1 MNPYFQPNKDFCA
14 GSTEHVVAVLLVT
27 CLCLIATQLAKKST
41 PEKQDQITKGF
52 AWALVFNVL
61 IWQAVK
67 SYVSFLPENDP
78 AYVKYNWGEDLP
90 LNPCNWLAFVALAY
104 RYTKKEWL
112 WPIMYFF
119 VWVFTFN
126 AIITPALY
134 ENFPHF
140 NFCKFW
146 ISHTGLVMFVVHLL
160 RLKAPELQL
169 KNLFHAYGALQI
181 FTILCLLIN
190 YIVGDTANYFFLA
203 HKPFSASILD
213 ILGPW
218 PWYIIQ
224 GDVIA
229 LGLFFLA
236 WAPYK
241 ITLMV
246 KQKRKTTV

>member
-61 IWQAVK
+61 IWQVVK

-104 RYTKKEWL
+104 SYTKKEWL

-146 ISHTGLVMFVVHLL
+146 IRHTGLVMFVVHLL
-160 RLKAPELQL
+160 RLKAP
-169 KNLFHAYGALQI
+169 G
-181 FTILCLLIN
+181 
-190 YIVGDTANYFFLA
+190 
-203 HKPFSASILD
+203 
-213 ILGPW
+213 
-218 PWYIIQ
+218 
-224 GDVIA
+224 
-229 LGLFFLA
+229 LGLGISFRA
-236 WAPYK
+236 
-241 ITLMV
+241 M
-246 KQKRKTTV
+246 

>member
-61 IWQAVK
+61 IWQVVK

-104 RYTKKEWL
+104 SYTKKEWL

-126 AIITPALY
+126 AIITPA
-134 ENFPHF
+134 EFPEDF
-140 NFCKFW
+140 EATMIGTGPMKMEKYTPKVGASFVRNTDYWGAQALPDSPVRPIF
-146 ISHTGLVMFVVHLL
+146 IS
-160 RLKAPELQL
+160 
-169 KNLFHAYGALQI
+169 
-181 FTILCLLIN
+181 
-190 YIVGDTANYFFLA
+190 
-203 HKPFSASILD
+203 
-213 ILGPW
+213 
-218 PWYIIQ
+218 
-224 GDVIA
+224 
-229 LGLFFLA
+229 LGL
-236 WAPYK
+236 
-241 ITLMV
+241 
-246 KQKRKTTV
+246 TTVEILRSGITPLRKIVAVHIG

>member
-27 CLCLIATQLAKKST
+27 CLCLIATQWAKKST

-104 RYTKKEWL
+104 SYTKKEWL

-119 VWVFTFN
+119 VWVGRVN
-126 AIITPALY
+126 
-134 ENFPHF
+134 
-140 NFCKFW
+140 
-146 ISHTGLVMFVVHLL
+146 
-160 RLKAPELQL
+160 
-169 KNLFHAYGALQI
+169 
-181 FTILCLLIN
+181 
-190 YIVGDTANYFFLA
+190 D
-203 HKPFSASILD
+203 
-213 ILGPW
+213 
-218 PWYIIQ
+218 
-224 GDVIA
+224 
-229 LGLFFLA
+229 GLFDIVRADVHDMGFGMVEPDGRVKMGHGGVFLVGGA
-236 WAPYK
+236 QA
-241 ITLMV
+241 
-246 KQKRKTTV
+246 

>member
-52 AWALVFNVL
+52 AWALVLNVL

-104 RYTKKEWL
+104 SYTKKEWL

-203 HKPFSASILD
+203 HKPFGNLLELGVFWGVWKLLGACLD
-213 ILGPW
+213 RVNERL
-218 PWYIIQ
+218 
-224 GDVIA
+224 
-229 LGLFFLA
+229 LSH
-236 WAPYK
+236 
-241 ITLMV
+241 
-246 KQKRKTTV
+246 RKAHRQSVGIGR